1 METRALLFGIIGF
14 LLGGLV
20 VSIAAQLE
28 DDGAGVTDG
37 EGMTMSQ
44 MSSQLN
50 DKEGDDFDAAF
61 IDAMIEHH
69 EGAIEMAEL
78 AASRAEHEEIKQLS
92 RDIIAAQE
100 GEIAQMRDW
109 KAAWGYQDEPAHE
122 MGASW
127 PDAESPT
134 AHR

>member
-1 METRALLFGIIGF
+1 METRPLLFAIIGF

-20 VSIAAQLE
+20 ASIAAQLE
-28 DDGAGVTDG
+28 GDGTEGASG
-37 EGMTMSQ
+37 EDMTMTQ
-44 MSSQLN
+44 MASQLT

-69 EGAIEMAEL
+69 MGAIEMAEL

-92 RDIIAAQE
+92 QEVIRAQE
-100 GEIAQMRDW
+100 GEIAQLRNW
-109 KAAWGYQDEPAHE
+109 ESAWGYQDDSTHD
-122 MGASW
+122 MGASR
-127 PDAESPT
+127 PDVGSPA

>member
-1 METRALLFGIIGF
+1 METRPLLFGIIGF

-28 DDGAGVTDG
+28 DDGA
-37 EGMTMSQ
+37 EGTSDMTMTQ
-44 MSSQLN
+44 MTSQLTE
-50 DKEGDDFDAAF
+50 KEGDDFDAAF

-92 RDIIAAQE
+92 QDVIRAQE
-100 GEIAQMRDW
+100 GEIAQLRSW
-109 KAAWGYQDEPAHE
+109 ESTWGYQDDSTHD

-127 PDAESPT
+127 NDAGSPA
-134 AHR
+134 AHRQ